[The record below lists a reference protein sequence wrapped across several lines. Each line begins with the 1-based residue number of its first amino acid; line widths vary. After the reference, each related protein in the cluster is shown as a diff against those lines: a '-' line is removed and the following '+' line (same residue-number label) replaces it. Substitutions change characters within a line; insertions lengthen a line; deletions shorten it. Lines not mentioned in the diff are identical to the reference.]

1 MTRFKF
7 KFRGYGIIFDA
18 KIMHIKCLY
27 FYKDYNAIKIML
39 IHLILIKLF
48 QKLSYLSSYFANHK
62 NDQNKISFQ
71 IQFDSKYE

>member
-18 KIMHIKCLY
+18 NIMHIKCLY

-48 QKLSYLSSYFANHK
+48 QKLKKLSFFIFRKSQELSE
-62 NDQNKISFQ
+62 QNFFPNTI
-71 IQFDSKYE
+71 